1 MLTKV
6 NLIIALI
13 SIVSVSS
20 ILAQHDAPVADLY
33 REVTRRG
40 SDFVDADLT
49 RVFET
54 MAARKQIKTLTKGEK
69 VHRLRQSGEWT
80 RVRTIS
86 GAVGFVKTQDLSD
99 RWIFVSK
106 NRHMLYVYEGLE
118 QIMKLPI
125 DLAVYYIGDK
135 TRRGSYSRPED
146 WRTPEGMFYVT
157 WKRNTSIFHKALV
170 LSYPG
175 PSHASHGLRE
185 GLISRDG
192 FARIVKANHMIESP
206 PMNTVL
212 GGWIEIHGNGVD
224 GRANWTRGCIALE
237 NSDID
242 ALWPYV
248 SEGISVLVGKYTR
261 DQSQKRPYV
270 IAHRLPAGT
279 PIRRGSSPTG
289 SILTLEAGSGT
300 K

>member
-1 MLTKV
+1 MLTKI
-6 NLIIALI
+6 NLIVVLI
-13 SIVSVSS
+13 SVASLSPIF
-20 ILAQHDAPVADLY
+20 AQHDAPVADLY
-33 REVTRRG
+33 RKVTRRG
-40 SDFVDADLT
+40 SDFVNVDET
-49 RVFET
+49 PVFET
-54 MAARKQIKTLTKGEK
+54 MAAIKQLRTLTRGEK

-86 GAVGFVKTQDLSD
+86 GSVGFVRTKDLSD

-106 NRHMLYVYEGLE
+106 NRHMLYVYEGLD

-125 DLAVYYIGDK
+125 DLSVYYIGDK

-157 WKRNTSIFHKALV
+157 WKRNTSNFHKALV

-175 PSHASHGLRE
+175 PSHASRGLRE

-192 FARIVKANHMIESP
+192 FARIVKANHMLESP

-224 GRANWTRGCIALE
+224 GRANWTRGCIALV
-237 NSDID
+237 NNDID
-242 ALWPYV
+242 ILWPYV
-248 SEGISVLVGKYTR
+248 SEGISVLVGKYSR
-261 DQSQKRPYV
+261 DHSQRKPYM

-279 PIRRGSSPTG
+279 PVKRGSSPTSG
-289 SILTLEAGSGT
+289 IMTPEAGTGT